1 MIDSYQKEL
10 FHKLEYIFDKYE
22 GKKRVEPLEI
32 FEFLTVKTP
41 ISSLSTNGSKK
52 FAIF

>member
-22 GKKRVEPLEI
+22 GKKEGPFSRNL
-32 FEFLTVKTP
+32 
-41 ISSLSTNGSKK
+41 
-52 FAIF
+52 